1 MMIPHQEIRPSDK
14 GERSQSYV
22 LGRITALQREWN
34 ALSATERA
42 SIAKESCDLTSFFR
56 GAFRNPSIGGI
67 SGAHER
73 NVACGID
80 KRRDSLLSRLSAH
93 VEAVRFAFGL
103 GGLAAARQLIAVSRD
118 TAVAHVEHPF
128 IRRAALT

>member
-42 SIAKESCDLTSFFR
+42 SIAKESCDLTSFSA

-80 KRRDSLLSRLSAH
+80 KRRIHFCPGCPRMSRPSGSLLGSA
-93 VEAVRFAFGL
+93 ASLLRGD
-103 GGLAAARQLIAVSRD
+103 S
-118 TAVAHVEHPF
+118 
-128 IRRAALT
+128 